1 METEASVEQ
10 GEAALSRRTSCLGEM
25 QRQPSPPCCAAEGFL
40 LSHSTEASELYR
52 YLWFIWHVKI
62 DLKLFP
68 VYSQTQQV
76 VSL

>member
-1 METEASVEQ
+1 METEGSVEQ
-10 GEAALSRRTSCLGEM
+10 CGAALSHRTSCLGEM
-25 QRQPSPPCCAAEGFL
+25 QWQPSAPCCTAGFL
-40 LSHSTEASELYR
+40 HPHSAEAPELYR

-68 VYSQTQQV
+68 VYLQTQQV